1 MAGDVVVLDAWPIVE
16 HYKGL
21 EPAASAV
28 AELFSGSEGRRV
40 MSVVN
45 FTEVCA
51 AALVERGRHE
61 SDRIAMQLRRLV
73 ELERAT
79 SAVAEVAARLKYV
92 YFMALGDSYAVATA
106 LSHAAPVWTGDAEI
120 LCPNR
125 VWQVRDLR
133 DRDAQ
138 DRHER
143 RRGAG
148 TLRVD
153 RRRALADLT
162 NDQIAEFVTSP
173 LRGGPPTRTA
183 SAD

>member
-21 EPAASAV
+21 ESAV

-79 SAVAEVAARLKYV
+79 SAVAEVAARLK
-92 YFMALGDSYAVATA
+92 
-106 LSHAAPVWTGDAEI
+106 
-120 LCPNR
+120 
-125 VWQVRDLR
+125 
-133 DRDAQ
+133 
-138 DRHER
+138 
-143 RRGAG
+143 
-148 TLRVD
+148 
-153 RRRALADLT
+153 
-162 NDQIAEFVTSP
+162 
-173 LRGGPPTRTA
+173 
-183 SAD
+183 